1 MLHHALR
8 AAAAGAAV
16 MLAVA
21 GANAQTTLDVAVWHN
36 EGSAWSHAYKWW
48 EAEVDKRTG
57 GRVKLK
63 SYYSGSLVKNQ
74 EVFKAARDGAIP
86 MGVTSAASISG
97 QIPALSYI
105 EAEAGMPPDV
115 EGHLKAAAA
124 LKPLLDE
131 MFRKQR
137 VKYVWMQPSFGG
149 TVNCKDK
156 HLRKPEDWANLKIR
170 TAGRWQAQQ
179 MLELNV
185 KPTALD
191 PAEQYIALQNKT
203 VDCVLSNHE
212 ITLGLKLYE
221 VAPKITDLRLPVNI
235 LIYLA
240 NPRTWDRLA
249 ENDRKAIEQAAME
262 AEKMAAEY
270 LFKLQG
276 EIQAKIKAAGGD
288 VYSLND
294 AERSALVAAMKPTFA
309 KMDAESGADGAAV
322 RKILEPYWR

>member
-16 MLAVA
+16 LIAVS
-21 GANAQTTLDVAVWHN
+21 GARAQTTLDVAVWHN

-48 EAEVDKRTG
+48 ESEVDKRTA

-63 SYYSGSLVKNQ
+63 SYYSGALVKNQ

-86 MGVTSAASISG
+86 MGVTSAGSISG
-97 QIPALSYI
+97 QMPALSYI

-115 EGHLKAAAA
+115 EGHMKVVAA

-137 VKYVWMQPSFGG
+137 VKYLWMQPSFGG

-156 HLRKPEDWANLKIR
+156 HLKKPEDWANLKVR

-179 MLELNV
+179 MMELNV

-221 VAPKITDLRLPVNI
+221 PAPKITDLRLPVNV
-235 LIYLA
+235 LLYLA
-240 NPRTWDRLA
+240 SPRAWERLA
-249 ENDRKAIEQAAME
+249 ENDRKAIEQAAAE
-262 AEKMAAEY
+262 AEKLAAEY
-270 LFKLQG
+270 LFALQG
-276 EIQAKIKAAGGD
+276 EIQGKIKAAGGD

-322 RKILEPYWR
+322 RKILEPFWR